1 MRKSTLYLYL
11 CNTILAHFFSKLK
24 MEWRRKIVELYFG
37 QKLKELRRISG
48 MTQKQLA
55 SRLGI
60 TKSTVS
66 FYERHERMPSP
77 EIMSKIASIFHV
89 SIDVLMGREKIKTID
104 VSDLSEEDIKV
115 IQIIV
120 DRFREKNQ
128 SR

>member
-1 MRKSTLYLYL
+1 M
-11 CNTILAHFFSKLK
+11 
-24 MEWRRKIVELYFG
+24 ELYFG
-37 QKLKELRRISG
+37 QKLKELRQISG

-89 SIDVLMGREKIKTID
+89 SVDALMGLEKSKTID
-104 VSDLSEEDIKV
+104 VSDLSDEDIKI
-115 IQIIV
+115 IQLII
-120 DRFREKNQ
+120 DRFRNKYP
-128 SR
+128 